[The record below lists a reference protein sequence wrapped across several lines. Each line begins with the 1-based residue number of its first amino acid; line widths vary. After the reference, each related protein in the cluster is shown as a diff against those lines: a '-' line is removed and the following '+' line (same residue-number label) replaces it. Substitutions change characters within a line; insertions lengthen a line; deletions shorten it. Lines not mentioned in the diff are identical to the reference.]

1 MVFNINKAII
11 AKQKSPADKYFKVFI
26 KIYFSHTSTQV
37 SLGLTGA
44 PMSLA
49 PLFMNTITT

>member
-44 PMSLA
+44 PVSLA
-49 PLFMNTITT
+49 PLFMTTITT